1 MRDIVVLGATGT
13 MGRLIAAELSARGA
27 SLVLAGRDEARL
39 AEVSPGAATVAV
51 DLADPASLRA
61 LSTAGRVVVN
71 TVGPFA
77 TLAPPVVD
85 ACLET
90 GTGYVDIGNELA
102 AVQALLDRDADAR
115 AAGVTLVTG
124 AGFGLAVT
132 ESLLLTL
139 GGEDVA
145 SALVVAAPHNA
156 YDTEGVRS
164 TVAATI
170 PDGTAWYSEGELV
183 RAPMGTG
190 ATTVSF
196 AGKEW
201 TAFPAPLG
209 DLIAARLITGAGTVT
224 ALRATESTGISHAY
238 AEITGTD
245 GRKLAAEAS
254 TGEGFAVTAAIAAAT
269 AVRLL
274 EPTEPGAWTP
284 GRLFGPDLVTG
295 LPGTTVT
302 RLANSAVRR

>member
-13 MGRLIAAELSARGA
+13 MGRLIAAELAARGA
-27 SLVLAGRDEARL
+27 SVVLAGRDEARL
-39 AEVSPGAATVAV
+39 AEVSGGAATAVV

-61 LSTAGRVVVN
+61 LGKAGRVVVN

-85 ACLET
+85 ACLDT
-90 GTGYVDIGNELA
+90 GTAYVDIGNELP
-102 AVQALLDRDADAR
+102 AVRSLLDRDADAR

-124 AGFGLAVT
+124 AGFGLAAT

-139 GGEDVA
+139 GGEDIASVLVA
-145 SALVVAAPHNA
+145 AAPHNA
-156 YDTEGVRS
+156 YDTEGVRT
-164 TVAATI
+164 TVAATM
-170 PDGTAWYSEGELV
+170 PEGAAWYEGGELV

-190 ATTVSF
+190 ATTLSF
-196 AGKEW
+196 AGTEW

-209 DLIAARLITGAGTVT
+209 DLLAARLITGADTVT
-224 ALRATESTGISHAY
+224 ALRATESTGISQAY
-238 AEITGTD
+238 AEITHTD
-245 GRKLAAEAS
+245 GRRRAAELT

-269 AVRLL
+269 AIRLL

-284 GRLFGPDLVTG
+284 CRLLGTDLVTG
-295 LPGTTVT
+295 LPGTTITPAPEPVG
-302 RLANSAVRR
+302 RS

>member
-1 MRDIVVLGATGT
+1 MKRDVVVLCATGT
-13 MGRLIAAELSARGA
+13 MGRLIAAELAERGV

-39 AEVSPGAATVAV
+39 AQVSPGAATAVV
-51 DLADPASLRA
+51 DLTDPASLRA
-61 LSTAGRVVVN
+61 VCQTGRVVVN

-85 ACLET
+85 ACLDT
-90 GTGYVDIGNELA
+90 GTGYVDIGNELP
-102 AVQALLDRDADAR
+102 AVQALLDLDADAR

-139 GGEDVA
+139 GGGDVA
-145 SALVVAAPHNA
+145 SVRVVAAPHNA

-170 PDGTAWYSEGELV
+170 PEGAAWYEGGELV
-183 RAPMGTG
+183 RAPLGTG
-190 ATTVSF
+190 VATVSF
-196 AGKEW
+196 AGTEW

-209 DLIAARLITGAGTVT
+209 DLLAARLITGADSVR
-224 ALRATESTGISHAY
+224 ALRATESDGISHAY

-245 GRKLAAEAS
+245 GQRRAAELS

-269 AVRLL
+269 ATRLL
-274 EPTEPGAWTP
+274 EDTEPGAWTP
-284 GRLFGPDLVTG
+284 CRLLGPDLVTA
-295 LPGTTVT
+295 LPGTTIT
-302 RLANSAVRR
+302 PAGPR